1 MRSCVDFHIGSL
13 LTCVLAAKTTPLLVE
28 ATGTLLL
35 VEGAIP
41 LLVEA
46 TRTLLLVEGALLFIG
61 LTATETGCFG
71 RPG

>member
-1 MRSCVDFHIGSL
+1 MD
-13 LTCVLAAKTTPLLVE
+13 

-35 VEGAIP
+35 VEGATP

-46 TRTLLLVEGALLFIG
+46 TETLLLVEGAPLLIG
-61 LTATETGCFG
+61 LTAAETGCFG